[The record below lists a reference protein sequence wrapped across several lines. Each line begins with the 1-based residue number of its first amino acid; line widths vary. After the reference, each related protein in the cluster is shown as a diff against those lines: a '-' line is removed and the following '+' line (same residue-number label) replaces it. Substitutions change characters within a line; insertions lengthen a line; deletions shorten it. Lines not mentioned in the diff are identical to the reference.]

1 MPTGF
6 YLGDLLSRGSR
17 PVSRCKIHQ
26 WRDKVDQMM
35 WHAAPLCQWRLCRR
49 YLNALI
55 DLDRV
60 AVNNLA
66 ADAPRQLDPQLALSG
81 SCGTDNGNDARSA
94 DIPSAC
100 FGFVA
105 CFDWSVHPREMISLI
120 AITNQMS
127 RSNTMPPMI

>member
-35 WHAAPLCQWRLCRR
+35 WHAAPLCQWHLSRR

-60 AVNNLA
+60 AVDDFA
-66 ADAPRQLDPQLALSG
+66 VDAPRQLDSQLALAG
-81 SCGTDNGNDARSA
+81 SCGTDNRNDARSA
-94 DIPSAC
+94 DILSA
-100 FGFVA
+100 FFAFVLCLA
-105 CFDWSVHPREMISLI
+105 
-120 AITNQMS
+120 
-127 RSNTMPPMI
+127 